1 VKSYNDA
8 MSVTF
13 YSVSRI
19 KSLFAVLTY

>member
-1 VKSYNDA
+1 MNNDA